1 MFGSLKLKNKS
12 SARNQIAIRGVHSDI
27 LILPHD
33 EYRAILEVTALNF
46 ELRSD
51 EEQDAI
57 IDTYESV
64 LNSIG
69 VPLQILIRTREIDMD
84 KYLNDIQQRSKGEN
98 NEAYRKQLKDY
109 DTFIRSLI
117 TDNKILTRHFYIV
130 VPYHPTDREG
140 RGDFEFI
147 IEQLRLRVDIVSK
160 GIARLGMHAFRLDN
174 LKILDLFYSFYSPAQ
189 AKIQP
194 LTEHVLQKVHTTL
207 VQKGREHEKPVAKGY
222 TRKA

>member
-69 VPLQILIRTREIDMD
+69 IPLQILIRTREIDMD
-84 KYLNDIQQRSKGEN
+84 KYLNDI
-98 NEAYRKQLKDY
+98 
-109 DTFIRSLI
+109 
-117 TDNKILTRHFYIV
+117 
-130 VPYHPTDREG
+130 
-140 RGDFEFI
+140 
-147 IEQLRLRVDIVSK
+147 
-160 GIARLGMHAFRLDN
+160 
-174 LKILDLFYSFYSPAQ
+174 
-189 AKIQP
+189 
-194 LTEHVLQKVHTTL
+194 
-207 VQKGREHEKPVAKGY
+207 
-222 TRKA
+222 

>member
-69 VPLQILIRTREIDMD
+69 IPLQILIRTREIDMD

-160 GIARLGMHAFRLDN
+160 GIARLGMHAFQLDN
-174 LKILDLFYSFYSPAQ
+174 IKILDLFYSFYSPAQ